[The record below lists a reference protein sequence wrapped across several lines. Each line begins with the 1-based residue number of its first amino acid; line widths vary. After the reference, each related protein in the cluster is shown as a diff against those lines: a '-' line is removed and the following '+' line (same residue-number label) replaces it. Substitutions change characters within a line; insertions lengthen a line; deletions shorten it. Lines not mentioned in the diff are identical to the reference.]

1 MGNDYRNITSDTSGP
16 VPSDATLAAFART
29 DPGRNRRRRAPFV
42 AAVAGIAVLVVS
54 LVLVIT
60 LGGGS
65 ASDGNGGSSD
75 AIRAV
80 HGPTTVSGGV
90 PSGYT
95 RDEQGASTAAVN
107 VLQAFDQASQG
118 RIEMNDVRSTMIAA
132 DPGEALSREIELG
145 SNRDESD
152 DVMNTLPAA
161 VHVSSFSTDAAQISV
176 WSMTTTQSDING
188 TGKVSVST
196 LWATTD
202 ISLIWQDGDWKAQ
215 DWSYRQGPRPEDAS
229 YPAADSALGG
239 QLAAGYYTFYID

>member
-1 MGNDYRNITSDTSGP
+1 MGTDYRTVSADSSGPTQTEPDRQRSARRRGPILAVIAGVVVVALSLILVIAVTGRSGNGSDTG
-16 VPSDATLAAFART
+16 
-29 DPGRNRRRRAPFV
+29 
-42 AAVAGIAVLVVS
+42 
-54 LVLVIT
+54 
-60 LGGGS
+60 
-65 ASDGNGGSSD
+65 SD

-80 HGPTTVSGGV
+80 HGPITVNNGV

-118 RIEMNDVRSTMIAA
+118 RIDMNDVRSTMIAA
-132 DPGEALSREIELG
+132 EPGAELAREVELG
-145 SNRDESD
+145 SNRDLSE

-161 VHVSSFSTDAAQISV
+161 VHVSSFSPDAAQISV
-176 WSMTTTQSDING
+176 WTMTTTQSDLNG
-188 TGKVSVST
+188 TGTVAVST

-229 YPAADSALGG
+229 YPATDSTLGG
-239 QLAAGYYTFYID
+239 QLTAGYYTFYID

>member
-1 MGNDYRNITSDTSGP
+1 MGTDYRNVSADSTG
-16 VPSDATLAAFART
+16 AAFTEPERQRST
-29 DPGRNRRRRAPFV
+29 RRRGPILAIL
-42 AAVAGIAVLVVS
+42 AGAVVMALS
-54 LVLVIT
+54 LILVIAFT
-60 LGGGS
+60 GRESGIGGDTG
-65 ASDGNGGSSD
+65 SD

-118 RIEMNDVRSTMIAA
+118 RIDMNDVRSTMIAA
-132 DPGEALSREIELG
+132 DPGAELAREVELG
-145 SNRDESD
+145 SNRDLSE

-176 WSMTTTQSDING
+176 WTMTTTQSDLNG
-188 TGKVSVST
+188 SGTVAVST

-202 ISLIWQDGDWKAQ
+202 ISLVWQDGDWKAQ

-239 QLAAGYYTFYID
+239 QLTAGYYTFYID

>member
-1 MGNDYRNITSDTSGP
+1 MGTDYRNVSADSSDPAAAPDQQRSTRRRGP
-16 VPSDATLAAFART
+16 ILAIVAGAVVVALSLILVIAFA
-29 DPGRNRRRRAPFV
+29 GR
-42 AAVAGIAVLVVS
+42 S
-54 LVLVIT
+54 
-60 LGGGS
+60 GS
-65 ASDGNGGSSD
+65 GADNGSD

-80 HGPTTVSGGV
+80 HGPTTVNNGV

-118 RIEMNDVRSTMIAA
+118 RIDMNDVRSTMIAA
-132 DPGEALSREIELG
+132 DPGAELAREVQLG
-145 SNRDESD
+145 SNRDLSE

-161 VHVSSFSTDAAQISV
+161 VHVSSFTLDAAQISV
-176 WSMTTTQSDING
+176 WTMTTTQSDLNG
-188 TGKVSVST
+188 TGTVAVST

-202 ISLIWQDGDWKAQ
+202 ISLVWQDGDWKAQ

-239 QLAAGYYTFYID
+239 QLTAGYYTFYID

>member
-1 MGNDYRNITSDTSGP
+1 MGTDYRNVNADNAVPPTPPTSGREQSAHRPSWRRGP
-16 VPSDATLAAFART
+16 VL
-29 DPGRNRRRRAPFV
+29 V
-42 AAVAGIAVLVVS
+42 AIAGVAVLVLS
-54 LVLVIT
+54 LVAVVVT
-60 LGGGS
+60 GGSGGGS
-65 ASDGNGGSSD
+65 DTGTD

-80 HGPTTVSGGV
+80 HGPTTVNNGV

-118 RIEMNDVRSTMIAA
+118 RIDMNDVRSTMIAA
-132 DPGEALSREIELG
+132 DPGDALSREIELG

-161 VHVSSFSTDAAQISV
+161 VHVSSFSPDTAQISV
-176 WSMTTTQSDING
+176 WSMTTTQSDLNG
-188 TGKVSVST
+188 TGTVAVST

-202 ISLIWQDGDWKAQ
+202 ISLVWQDGDWKAQ

-229 YPAADSALGG
+229 YPASDSTLGG
-239 QLAAGYYTFYID
+239 QLTAGYYTFYID

>member
-1 MGNDYRNITSDTSGP
+1 MQLMGTDYRNVTTDSTRPDDHTESARSKAGDTAWWRRGP
-16 VPSDATLAAFART
+16 ILAAFAGIVVMAT
-29 DPGRNRRRRAPFV
+29 SLIVVLAVTGGPSDNANR
-42 AAVAGIAVLVVS
+42 
-54 LVLVIT
+54 
-60 LGGGS
+60 
-65 ASDGNGGSSD
+65 SD

-80 HGPTTVSGGV
+80 HGPTTVNNGV

-118 RIEMNDVRSTMIAA
+118 RIEMNDVRSKMIAA
-132 DPGEALSREIELG
+132 DPGAALSREIELG

-161 VHVSSFSTDAAQISV
+161 VHVSSFSPDAAQISV
-176 WSMTTTQSDING
+176 WSMTTTQSDLNG
-188 TGKVSVST
+188 TGTVAVST

-202 ISLIWQDGDWKAQ
+202 ISLVWQNGDWKAQ

-229 YPAADSALGG
+229 YPASDSALGG
-239 QLAAGYYTFYID
+239 QLTSGYYTFYID

>member
-1 MGNDYRNITSDTSGP
+1 MAIDYRNVGSEPPSSPNTGTVSGDQHSDSKSG
-16 VPSDATLAAFART
+16 SKRWISL
-29 DPGRNRRRRAPFV
+29 G
-42 AAVAGIAVLVVS
+42 AVALAILAVVS
-54 LVLVIT
+54 VIVVG
-60 LGGGS
+60 LSGGS
-65 ASDGNGGSSD
+65 DETGGSD

-80 HGPTTVSGGV
+80 HGPATVNNGV

-95 RDEQGASTAAVN
+95 RDTQGASTAAVN

-118 RIEMNDVRSTMIAA
+118 RIDMNDVRSTMIAA
-132 DPGEALSREIELG
+132 GPGAELAREIELG
-145 SNRDESD
+145 SNRDESG

-176 WSMTTTQSDING
+176 WSMTTTQSDINNTG
-188 TGKVSVST
+188 TVAVST

-202 ISLIWQDGDWKAQ
+202 ISLVWQDGDWKAK

-239 QLAAGYYTFYID
+239 QLTAGYYTFYID

>member
-1 MGNDYRNITSDTSGP
+1 MAIDYRNVGSEPPSSPNTAGVTGDHHTDSKPGP
-16 VPSDATLAAFART
+16 KRWLIIGAIVL
-29 DPGRNRRRRAPFV
+29 
-42 AAVAGIAVLVVS
+42 AVLAVVS
-54 LVLVIT
+54 VIVVAFSGT
-60 LGGGS
+60 DNSGAGG
-65 ASDGNGGSSD
+65 SD

-80 HGPTTVSGGV
+80 HGPTTVNNGV

-95 RDEQGASTAAVN
+95 RDTQGASTAAVN

-118 RIEMNDVRSTMIAA
+118 RIDMNDVRSTMIAA
-132 DPGEALSREIELG
+132 DPGAELAREIELG
-145 SNRDESD
+145 SNRDESS

-176 WSMTTTQSDING
+176 WSMTTTQSDINNTG
-188 TGKVSVST
+188 TVAVST

-202 ISLIWQDGDWKAQ
+202 ISLVWQDGDWKAK

-239 QLAAGYYTFYID
+239 QLTAGYYTFYID

>member
-1 MGNDYRNITSDTSGP
+1 MGTDYRNVSADSSSPAATGP
-16 VPSDATLAAFART
+16 DRQRSTRHRGPILAIIAGAVV
-29 DPGRNRRRRAPFV
+29 V
-42 AAVAGIAVLVVS
+42 ALS
-54 LVLVIT
+54 LILVIAFS
-60 LGGGS
+60 GRSG
-65 ASDGNGGSSD
+65 DGDTGSD

-80 HGPTTVSGGV
+80 HGPTTVNNGV

-118 RIEMNDVRSTMIAA
+118 RIDMNDVRSTMIAA
-132 DPGEALSREIELG
+132 DPGAELAREVELG
-145 SNRDESD
+145 SNRDLSE

-161 VHVSSFSTDAAQISV
+161 VHVSSFSPDAAQISV
-176 WSMTTTQSDING
+176 WTMNTTQSDLNG
-188 TGKVSVST
+188 TGTVAVST

-202 ISLIWQDGDWKAQ
+202 ISLVWQDGDWKAQ

-239 QLAAGYYTFYID
+239 QLTAGYYTFYID